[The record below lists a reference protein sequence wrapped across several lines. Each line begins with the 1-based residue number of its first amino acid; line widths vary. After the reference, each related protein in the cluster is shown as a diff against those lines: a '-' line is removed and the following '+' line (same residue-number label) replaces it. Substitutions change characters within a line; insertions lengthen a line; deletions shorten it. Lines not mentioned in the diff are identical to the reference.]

1 MAGVG
6 LLHTLLTLAYVACAA
21 ICIDDTLWSTAG
33 DGVWFGNISG
43 KAVTDGVAEMVDL
56 TSGPWA
62 AGTWI
67 TRVRLWH
74 TLLVLADITMV
85 TVRVYL
91 ALRSTTSDGV
101 RFWDQ
106 TRKAVT
112 N

>member
-6 LLHTLLTLAYVACAA
+6 LLHTLLALANVSCAA
-21 ICIDDTLWSTAG
+21 ICIDDTLWSAAC
-33 DGVWFGNISG
+33 DGVWFGNVSG
-43 KAVTDGVAEMVDL
+43 KAVTDWVAKMVDL
-56 TSGPWA
+56 ASGSWA
-62 AGTWI
+62 AGTGI
-67 TRVRLWH
+67 TRVGLWH

-91 ALRSTTSDGV
+91 ALGSTASNGIW
-101 RFWDQ
+101 FWDQ

>member
-6 LLHTLLTLAYVACAA
+6 LLHTLLALANVSCAA
-21 ICIDDTLWSTAG
+21 ICVDDTLWSTAC

-43 KAVTDGVAEMVDL
+43 KAVTDWVSEMVDL

-62 AGTWI
+62 AGTGI
-67 TRVRLWH
+67 TRIRLRH

-91 ALRSTTSDGV
+91 ALGSTAGDGV
-101 RFWDQ
+101 WFWDQ

-112 N
+112 D

>member
-6 LLHTLLTLAYVACAA
+6 LLNALLALANVSCAT
-21 ICIDDTLWSTAG
+21 ICIDDTLWSTAC

-43 KAVTDGVAEMVDL
+43 KAVTDRVSEMVDL

-62 AGTWI
+62 AGTGI
-67 TRVRLWH
+67 TRIRLRH
-74 TLLVLADITMV
+74 TLLVLTDITMV

-91 ALRSTTSDGV
+91 ALGSTACDGV
-101 RFWDQ
+101 RFWDEA
-106 TRKAVT
+106 REAVT